1 MTPSVFFDTN
11 IMLDLLQE
19 RPGYEDAARILQLQE
34 DGKLEVC
41 ISVLSMANIAYVLR
55 KTVPPFLV
63 APILKQISSLIRV
76 LPMDDDQLQQAL
88 LLDGPD
94 IEDLLQAVCAKVS
107 GCSCLLTHNIKDFR
121 IRKGLHKTFPLPE
134 IQTPEAFLQEW

>member
-1 MTPSVFFDTN
+1 MKPRIFFDTN

-19 RPGYEDAARILQLQE
+19 RPGYEEAARILQLQE

-55 KTVPPFLV
+55 KTVPHFLV

-76 LPMDDDQLQQAL
+76 MPMDDDQLQQAL

-94 IEDLLQAVCAKVS
+94 IEDLLQVVCAKTS
-107 GCSCLLTHNIKDFR
+107 GCSTLLTHNLKDFR
-121 IRKGLHKTFPLPE
+121 IQKGLHKTFPLPE
-134 IQTPEAFLQEW
+134 IRTPEAFLQDW